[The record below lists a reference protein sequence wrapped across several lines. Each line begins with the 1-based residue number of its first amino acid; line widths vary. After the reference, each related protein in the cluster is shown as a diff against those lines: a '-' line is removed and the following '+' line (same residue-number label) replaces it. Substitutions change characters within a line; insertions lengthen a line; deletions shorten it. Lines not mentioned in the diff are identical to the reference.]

1 MITIGII
8 EDEEDLLELL
18 EFTLKNKGFDVVGFL
33 NTKNVRK
40 FIQEETPDLL
50 IVDRNLPDVEG
61 SVFVQEIKKEG
72 YNIPIIYLTA
82 KVDDNEVLEGFNRGA
97 DDYIRKPFNMNE
109 LIARINAVLKRY
121 NLKANI
127 ISYKN
132 YHLNLERKSLLYK
145 GNEIN
150 LTPSE
155 FKILKFFF
163 ENQKRV
169 VSREEIMRAFEINNE
184 KSVNVAINRLNHK
197 INFILEN
204 VRGIGYK
211 LK

>member
-33 NTKNVRK
+33 NTKNVKK
-40 FIQEETPDLL
+40 FIQEENPDLL

-61 SVFVQEIKKEG
+61 SLFVQEIKKEG
-72 YNIPIIYLTA
+72 YNIPVIYLTA
-82 KVDDNEVLEGFNRGA
+82 KVDDDEVLEGFNRGA
-97 DDYIRKPFNMNE
+97 DDYIRKPFNMDE

-121 NLKANI
+121 NLKTNI

-132 YHLNLERKSLLYK
+132 YHLDLESKILSYE
-145 GNEIN
+145 GNKIL

-169 VSREEIMRAFEINNE
+169 VSREEIMEIFEFSNE

>member
-18 EFTLKNKGFDVVGFL
+18 EFTLKKKGFDVVGFL
-33 NTKNVRK
+33 NTKNVKK
-40 FIQEETPDLL
+40 FIQEENPDLL
-50 IVDRNLPDVEG
+50 IVDRNLPDIEG
-61 SVFVQEIKKEG
+61 SIFVEEIKKEG
-72 YNIPIIYLTA
+72 YNIPVIYLTA

-97 DDYIRKPFNMNE
+97 DDYIRKPFNMDE
-109 LIARINAVLKRY
+109 LVARINAVLKRY
-121 NLKANI
+121 NLKTNT

-132 YHLNLERKSLLYK
+132 YHLDLEHKILSYE
-145 GNEIN
+145 GNKTI

-169 VSREEIMRAFEINNE
+169 VSREEIMERFEINNE

>member
-33 NTKNVRK
+33 NTKNVKK
-40 FIQEETPDLL
+40 FIQEENPDLL

-61 SVFVQEIKKEG
+61 SLFVQEIKKEG
-72 YNIPIIYLTA
+72 YNIPVIYLTA
-82 KVDDNEVLEGFNRGA
+82 KIDDDEVLEGFNRGA
-97 DDYIRKPFNMNE
+97 DDYIRKPFNMDE

-121 NLKANI
+121 NLKTNI

-132 YHLNLERKSLLYK
+132 YHLDLESKILSYE
-145 GNEIN
+145 GNKIP

-169 VSREEIMRAFEINNE
+169 VSREEIMEIFEFSNE